1 MANSNSKLDHSI
13 QSSRKEITTWAS
25 EDGHFRRQAS
35 SFRDQISNEGKFKP
49 EKGRYHIYVSLACPW
64 AHRVLIFLQLKGLKD
79 LVGVSV
85 VHPFMG
91 TEGWSWNAPS
101 EFNPS
106 MTGVIKDT
114 LYASEKIK
122 EIYFKANHQYQGR
135 FTVPVLWD
143 KKEETIVNNES
154 SEIIRMLNCCFNELI
169 EEQYQKIDLY
179 PQNLQQEIDTMNEW
193 IYDQV
198 NNGVYKSGF
207 ATTQSAYESEVKPLF
222 EALDRLEKVL
232 DGGQKYLMGDQL
244 TEVDVRLFTTL
255 IRFDVVYVTH
265 FKCNLKTIRGGYPN
279 LNHWLKCLYW
289 KNPAFKD
296 TTNFE
301 HIKFH
306 YFTSHPQINPTRIIP
321 IGPLPEIE
329 ALDEDK

>member
-1 MANSNSKLDHSI
+1 MPNSTSHFDNSI
-13 QSSRKEITTWAS
+13 QTSEKEITKWAS
-25 EDGHFRRQAS
+25 EDGHFRRQVS
-35 SFRDQISNEGKFKP
+35 SFREQISNESQFKP

-64 AHRVLIFLQLKGLKD
+64 AHRVLILLQLKGLNEFI
-79 LVGVSV
+79 GVSV

-91 TEGWSWNAPS
+91 TEGWSWNAPD

-106 MTGVIKDT
+106 MKGVIRD
-114 LYASEKIK
+114 SVNSCEKLR
-122 EIYFKANHQYQGR
+122 EIYFKANPRYDGR

-143 KKEETIVNNES
+143 TKMKTIVNNES
-154 SEIIRMLNCCFNELI
+154 SEIIRMLNCCFDELI
-169 EEQYQKIDLY
+169 EEKYQKIDLY
-179 PQNLQQEIDTMNEW
+179 PQHLRKEIDSMNEW

-207 ATTQSAYESEVKPLF
+207 ATTQSAYESAVQPLF
-222 EALDRLEKVL
+222 EALDRLEEGL
-232 DGGQKYLMGDQL
+232 RGGKDYLVGGQL

-255 IRFDVVYVTH
+255 IRFDVVYVTY

-296 TTNFE
+296 TTNFA
-301 HIKFH
+301 HIKLH
-306 YFTSHPQINPTRIIP
+306 YFTSHPQINPTKIIP

-329 ALDEDK
+329 TLDD